1 VALSDA
7 KIEPAA
13 SGDLDVVRELLVRA
27 ELPTA
32 GLLDQF
38 PAAYVVLRRS
48 LELVGVAGL
57 ETYGRVGLLRSVAV
71 VRTLHGQGFG
81 RALVANRLDAARVE
95 SLEAVYLLTTTAE
108 DYFRALG
115 FASTPREAVP
125 ADLAA
130 SPEFA
135 GACPASA
142 ACLLLRL

>member
-1 VALSDA
+1 MSDA

-13 SGDLDVVRELLVRA
+13 SGDLDVVRGLLVRA

-38 PAAYVVLRRS
+38 PAAYVVIRRS
-48 LELVGVAGL
+48 LGLVGVAGL

-71 VRTLHGQGFG
+71 ARTLHGQGFG
-81 RALVANRLDAARVE
+81 RALVANRIDAARVE
-95 SLEAVYLLTTTAE
+95 SLEAVYLLTTTAA

-115 FASTPREAVP
+115 FASTPREVVP

-142 ACLLLRL
+142 ACLVLRL